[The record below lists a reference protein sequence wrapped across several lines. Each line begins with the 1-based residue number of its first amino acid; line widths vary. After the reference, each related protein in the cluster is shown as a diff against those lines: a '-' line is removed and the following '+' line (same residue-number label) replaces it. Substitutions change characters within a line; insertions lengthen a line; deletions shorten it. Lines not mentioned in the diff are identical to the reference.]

1 MKKEEKLVQ
10 IKNLTKDLSESS
22 NFYLADIAGL
32 DSKSTLDLRRACFK
46 ANIRMSVVK
55 NTLLQ
60 KAMDESEKEFGDLK
74 SVLKGNTSL
83 MFSDKE
89 NIPAKLIRDFR
100 KKSDKPIL
108 KAAFIG
114 ESVYIGDDKI
124 DILANLKSKEEL
136 IGEIISILK
145 SPINNVISSLSSSK
159 FKITSIIKKLSE
171 KSEK

>member
-22 NFYLADIAGL
+22 NFYLTDIAGL

-108 KAAFIG
+108 KAAIIG

-136 IGEIISILK
+136 IGEIISLLK

-171 KSEK
+171 KSEN

>member
-136 IGEIISILK
+136 IGEIISLLK